1 MARKRKSK
9 YFSEYRKER
18 RRVSRLINTYK
29 KKGYEVEVE
38 IPSIPKTITQASINR
53 LKKYTPRYVSERS
66 FAPNLYT
73 GEKITVREYMARGFN
88 RMGFE
93 LSKYWGT
100 GVEIPEIVKPEPPKP
115 QKPEIGKEPKQESA
129 STIPEPSMTLEEH
142 EAIRPSEPGTVKY
155 SDVIISNFEA
165 LISEYPPRAMEL
177 AYNFYYKVAS
187 ELSRDELAEFLDT
200 TYNKGLWLT
209 PEEAYRS
216 EKLQTNLVKMMNLLE
231 LSGGEKREILDEL
244 DMETDFYEEFYD

>member
-9 YFSEYRKER
+9 YLSEYRKER

-38 IPSIPKTITQASINR
+38 IPPIPKKITQASINR
-53 LKKYTPRYVSERS
+53 LKAYTPRYVSERS

-88 RMGFE
+88 RIGFD
-93 LSKYWGT
+93 LSEYWQW

-115 QKPEIGKEPKQESA
+115 KKPEIGKEPKQEYT
-129 STIPEPSMTLEEH
+129 STIPEPSMTLEEY
-142 EAIRPSEPGTVKY
+142 EAIRPSEPGTVQY

>member
-9 YFSEYRKER
+9 YLSEYRKER

-38 IPSIPKTITQASINR
+38 IPPIPKKITQASINR
-53 LKKYTPRYVSERS
+53 LKKYTARYVSERS

-88 RMGFE
+88 RIGFN
-93 LSKYWGT
+93 LSEYWGT

-115 QKPEIGKEPKQESA
+115 QKPEIGKGQKQESA
-129 STIPEPSMTLEEH
+129 VQPPEPSMTLEEY
-142 EAIRPSEPGTVKY
+142 ESIRPSEPGTVQY

>member
-9 YFSEYRKER
+9 YLSEYRKER
-18 RRVSRLINTYK
+18 RRVSRIINTYK

-38 IPSIPKTITQASINR
+38 IPSIPKKITQASINR
-53 LKKYTPRYVSERS
+53 LKKYTARYVSERS

-88 RMGFE
+88 RIGFNLRE
-93 LSKYWGT
+93 YWGT
-100 GVEIPEIVKPEPPKP
+100 GVEIPEIVKPGPPKP
-115 QKPEIGKEPKQESA
+115 QKPEIGKEIKQESA
-129 STIPEPSMTLEEH
+129 VQPPEPSMTLEEY
-142 EAIRPSEPGTVKY
+142 ESIRPSEPGPAPY
-155 SDVIISNFEA
+155 NDIIISNFEA

-187 ELSRDELAEFLDT
+187 ELSRDELAEFLES
-200 TYNKGLWLT
+200 TYNEGLWLT

>member
-1 MARKRKSK
+1 M
-9 YFSEYRKER
+9 
-18 RRVSRLINTYK
+18 
-29 KKGYEVEVE
+29 EVE
-38 IPSIPKTITQASINR
+38 IPPIPKKITQASINR
-53 LKKYTPRYVSERS
+53 LKKYTSRYVSERS

-88 RMGFE
+88 RMGFD
-93 LSKYWGT
+93 LSAYWQW

-115 QKPEIGKEPKQESA
+115 QKPEIGEEPKQESA
-129 STIPEPSMTLEEH
+129 VQTSGPSMPLEEY
-142 EAIRPSEPGTVKY
+142 EAIRPSEPGAVKY
-155 SDVIISNFEA
+155 SDLIISNFEA

-177 AYNFYYKVAS
+177 AYNFYCKVAS

>member
-9 YFSEYRKER
+9 YLSEYRKER

-38 IPSIPKTITQASINR
+38 IPSIPKKITQASINR

-93 LSKYWGT
+93 LSEYWGT
-100 GVEIPEIVKPEPPKP
+100 GVEIPEIVKPELPKP
-115 QKPEIGKEPKQESA
+115 QKPEIGKEPKQEST

-142 EAIRPSEPGTVKY
+142 EALRPSEPGTVQY

-200 TYNKGLWLT
+200 TYNKDLWLT

-216 EKLQTNLVKMMNLLE
+216 EKLQTNLMKMMNLLE